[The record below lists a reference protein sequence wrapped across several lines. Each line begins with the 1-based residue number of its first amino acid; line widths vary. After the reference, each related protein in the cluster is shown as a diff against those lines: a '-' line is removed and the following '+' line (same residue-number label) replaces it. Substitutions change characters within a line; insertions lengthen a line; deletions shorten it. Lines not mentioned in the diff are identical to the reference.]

1 MRMLRQLSNF
11 VLFLHYFRK
20 NNFMWSNH
28 VFIITGAGSGIGKE
42 LSVQALEGGATV
54 FAIDVRETGLEELKT
69 SYPQTHIHQMDIGDK
84 EAIVRFAEETIP
96 KLEQKTLVLI
106 NNAGVG
112 LLSGKFEET
121 SLDDIEWLMNINFWG
136 VVRMTKAFYPYLL
149 QQNKGHIV
157 NVSSVFGLAGIM
169 NQSAYSPSKF
179 AVRGFTETLRMEL
192 LHTGIK
198 THSVHPGG
206 IDTNIIRN
214 SKFTGKHTS
223 EVQQKRDIK
232 SFSRAAMTTSID
244 AAKVILDG
252 VAKNMARILIG
263 KDAKM
268 MDKMVR
274 LFPSGYSTAMRKQIE
289 RAFPE

>member
-1 MRMLRQLSNF
+1 
-11 VLFLHYFRK
+11 
-20 NNFMWSNH
+20 MWSNH

-54 FAIDVRETGLEELKT
+54 FAIDVRDAGLQELKT
-69 SYPQTHIHQMDIGDK
+69 SYPQTHIHQMDIGEK

-121 SLDDIEWLMNINFWG
+121 SLEDIEWLMNINFWG

-149 QQNKGHIV
+149 QQNNGHIV

-232 SFSRAAMTTSID
+232 SFSRAAMTTPSD
-244 AAKVILDG
+244 AAKVILEG
-252 VAKNMARILIG
+252 VAKNKARILIG

>member
-1 MRMLRQLSNF
+1 LYSFMQ
-11 VLFLHYFRK
+11 FLHYFRK

-54 FAIDVRETGLEELKT
+54 FAIDVRDTGLQELKT
-69 SYPQTHIHQMDIGDK
+69 NYPQTHVHQMDIGDK

-96 KLEQKTLVLI
+96 KLGQKTLVLV

-121 SLDDIEWLMNINFWG
+121 ALEDIEWLININFWG